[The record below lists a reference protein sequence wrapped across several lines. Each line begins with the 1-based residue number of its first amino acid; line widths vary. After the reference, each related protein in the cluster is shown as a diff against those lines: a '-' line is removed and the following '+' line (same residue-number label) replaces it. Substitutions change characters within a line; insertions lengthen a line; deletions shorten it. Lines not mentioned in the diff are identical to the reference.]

1 MATKAETA
9 PVCEVIGVFHTAD
22 DLESAIDELLRS
34 GFDRAELSLL
44 ANEDAIRKK
53 LGRHYRS
60 VGEMAE
66 DTEVPRAAF
75 VSTEAIGD
83 AEGGLIGGLAY
94 LGATVAAGAV
104 VMTGGALAATIAGA
118 AIAGGTGGM
127 LGSALARWVGRQHAA
142 YLHDQIQ
149 KGGLLLWVRVWNESD
164 EERALGIV
172 AKHAADQVHSH
183 GICGQAA

>member
-1 MATKAETA
+1 MATKPEAA
-9 PVCEVIGVFHTAD
+9 PVCEVIGVFHTAA

-53 LGRHYRS
+53 LGRHYSS
-60 VGEMAE
+60 VGEMAD

-104 VMTGGALAATIAGA
+104 VRSRM
-118 AIAGGTGGM
+118 
-127 LGSALARWVGRQHAA
+127 
-142 YLHDQIQ
+142 
-149 KGGLLLWVRVWNESD
+149 
-164 EERALGIV
+164 
-172 AKHAADQVHSH
+172 
-183 GICGQAA
+183 

>member
-83 AEGGLIGGLAY
+83 ADFEISGGKILLKRS
-94 LGATVAAGAV
+94 LR
-104 VMTGGALAATIAGA
+104 ALAKFT
-118 AIAGGTGGM
+118 
-127 LGSALARWVGRQHAA
+127 V
-142 YLHDQIQ
+142 
-149 KGGLLLWVRVWNESD
+149 V
-164 EERALGIV
+164 
-172 AKHAADQVHSH
+172 
-183 GICGQAA
+183 

>member
-1 MATKAETA
+1 MATKPEAA
-9 PVCEVIGVFHTAD
+9 PVCEVIGVFHTAA

-53 LGRHYRS
+53 LGRHYSS
-60 VGEMAE
+60 VGEMAD

-83 AEGGLIGGLAY
+83 AEGGP
-94 LGATVAAGAV
+94 
-104 VMTGGALAATIAGA
+104 
-118 AIAGGTGGM
+118 GGM